1 MGMFWG
7 QLGASLR
14 SSWGYSG
21 RLLSVFSKDFLQL
34 RRTCALSTYAS
45 KQEDGEEEVL
55 RLVLS
60 DERTLHLVL
69 TV

>member
-1 MGMFWG
+1 M
-7 QLGASLR
+7 LGEPDLEINLVASN
-14 SSWGYSG
+14 
-21 RLLSVFSKDFLQL
+21 
-34 RRTCALSTYAS
+34 AS